1 MYLLKIFDE
10 AGYAEDFVNGHI
22 RVMPVSTYKK
32 DTVDKAR
39 RDVKESTITPVV
51 IKPDLNVPIQPLDYP
66 GATMCLGIKALQEDL
81 EASGDKLSADDLL
94 IAALPLDP
102 YVLCMSYIGQ
112 EQDEAVAFLASL
124 TDIFSNEQKG
134 SFGVLVR
141 GADLVSHIRCAQ
153 KKHPVLRDMLS
164 GSISYIEEDMQ
175 PNNVF
180 EKPQS
185 FAYEHEYRFVFPHII
200 KGSEE
205 KPDYFIDIETLPGIV
220 FSIINNDLHIIHN
233 TFERKPKKC

>member
-1 MYLLKIFDE
+1 MLLLKIFDE
-10 AGYAEDFVNGHI
+10 ADYAEDFVNGHI

-81 EASGDKLSADDLL
+81 EASGDKLSVDDLL

-102 YVLCMSYIGQ
+102 YVLCMSYVGHDQ
-112 EQDEAVAFLASL
+112 NEATAFLTNL
-124 TDIFSNEQKG
+124 TDIFSDEQKG

-141 GADLVSHIRCAQ
+141 GDDLVSHIRCAQ
-153 KKHPVLRDMLS
+153 KKHPILRDMLS
-164 GSISYIEEDMQ
+164 GPISYIEEDAQ

-185 FAYEHEYRFVFPHII
+185 FIYEHEYRFVFPHIA
-200 KGSEE
+200 KESEE
-205 KPDYFIDIETLPGIV
+205 RPDYFIDIEPLPGTI
-220 FSIINNDLHIIHN
+220 FSISNNDLHIIRN
-233 TFERKPKKC
+233 TFVQ